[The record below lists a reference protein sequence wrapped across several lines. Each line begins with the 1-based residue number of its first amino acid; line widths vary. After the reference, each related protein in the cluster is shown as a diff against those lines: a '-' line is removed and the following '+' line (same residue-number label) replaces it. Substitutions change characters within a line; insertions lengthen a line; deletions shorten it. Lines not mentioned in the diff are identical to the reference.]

1 MAEEKEEKAYKPD
14 DGTVDIDL
22 GENEEEV
29 EVEVEVEA
37 AETAPEE
44 SEDQTEDDDEH
55 QKYTAGVQ
63 KRIDRLTKK
72 MREAERQREEAV
84 SYAQSVQTE
93 SDNLKA
99 KLQQVDA
106 GYLNEYGGRITA
118 EMAQAQE
125 DYKRAIA
132 TGDPDKSLEAQQR
145 LTNLQVASSK
155 LEDAKR
161 AQQARAARQRQGQ
174 AQQAPQP
181 QAQAEPQQQPQQAPP
196 RPDPK
201 AEDWADRNE
210 WFGKDRTMTFAA
222 YGIHQEL
229 IQDEGFDPQTN
240 EYYDELDKRVRREF
254 PHKFSDNSDNETS
267 RKPAQNVAGVSRT
280 NTSTGRSTK
289 RKLTPSQVAIAK
301 RLGVPLEEYAKY
313 VK

>member
-14 DGTVDIDL
+14 DGTVDIHL
-22 GENEEEV
+22 GENEE

-44 SEDQTEDDDEH
+44 SEDQTEDEDEH

-84 SYAQSVQTE
+84 TYAKSVQTE
-93 SDNLKA
+93 SDQLKA

-161 AQQARAARQRQGQ
+161 AQQARAARQGQGQ